1 MKKSLSIL
9 LMVGV
14 MVVLGITG
22 CSNETKVKSS
32 VAISNVTAEISS
44 AEIILN
50 STKITEYA
58 YLVAP
63 AGEQLSEDPVVIF
76 KDGVSGQLT
85 DGENSIVIRGSLSEK

>member
-9 LMVGV
+9 LMAGV

-44 AEIILN
+44 AEIFLN
-50 STKITEYA
+50 
-58 YLVAP
+58 
-63 AGEQLSEDPVVIF
+63 
-76 KDGVSGQLT
+76 
-85 DGENSIVIRGSLSEK
+85 